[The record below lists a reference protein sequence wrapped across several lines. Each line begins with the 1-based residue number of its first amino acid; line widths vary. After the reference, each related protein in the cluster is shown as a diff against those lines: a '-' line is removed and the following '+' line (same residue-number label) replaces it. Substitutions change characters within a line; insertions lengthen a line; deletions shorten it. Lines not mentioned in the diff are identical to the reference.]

1 MKILTIGLTFLLSS
15 SIIYGSTLISASVY
29 SQVLAGTDGLGWDNR
44 YGVYGTAFREI
55 GTFPVILSILLGL
68 IGVMLVVKSIRKK

>member
-29 SQVLAGTDGLGWDNR
+29 SQVLTGTDGLGWDNR
-44 YGVYGTAFREI
+44 YGVYGTALREI